1 MFKLSIIGFSMIS
14 ALVIMSNT
22 AQSCEFPCFNKGKVD
37 IISKSKKK
45 IYTVESKSKMQYN
58 HNTGIASYYW
68 QPQAVACGGKFNP
81 NALTAAHR
89 TYPCGTKVLVTNMRN
104 STSVTVTINDRGP
117 FRKGRIIDLSL
128 AAARQLKMTAAGLT
142 NVSIQIQ

>member
-1 MFKLSIIGFSMIS
+1 MFKLSVIGVSMIS
-14 ALVIMSNT
+14 ALFIMSNPV
-22 AQSCEFPCFNKGKVD
+22 QSCEFPCFNKEKVD
-37 IISKSKKK
+37 ILPKSKKK
-45 IYTVESKSKMQYN
+45 MYTVESKSKSQYS
-58 HNTGIASYYW
+58 HTGIASYYW
-68 QPQAVACGGKFNP
+68 QPQAVACGGRFNP
-81 NALTAAHR
+81 NALTAAHK

-104 STSVTVTINDRGP
+104 STSVSVTINDRGP